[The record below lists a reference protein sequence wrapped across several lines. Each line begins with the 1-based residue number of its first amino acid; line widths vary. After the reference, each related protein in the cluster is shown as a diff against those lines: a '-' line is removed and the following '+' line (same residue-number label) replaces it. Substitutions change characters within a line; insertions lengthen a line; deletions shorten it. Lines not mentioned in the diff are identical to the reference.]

1 MSFSYARDEKA
12 SFVRCTQRPYIHC
25 MKNRNRKGNS
35 FETKFWQ
42 KAYDSLPASVRTAN
56 LKHMQDAEQWEL
68 ALGRLI
74 ELVARVKS
82 VIFHTPSRTQRAH

>member
-1 MSFSYARDEKA
+1 MSFSYARREKG
-12 SFVRCTQRPYIHC
+12 SFVPRAPRLYIER
-25 MKNRNRKGNS
+25 MKNRKGNS

-42 KAYDSLPASVRTAN
+42 KAYDSLPAPVRAAN

-74 ELVARVKS
+74 EMIARVKG